1 MNLLTIMLQAS
12 AAPAATPESGSNWMS
27 IGMMVLIFVVFYFFM
42 IRPQSKRQKEVRK
55 SKIPLNVT
63 FNEYIEIAKMYS
75 TARSG
80 LFVNGVLDK
89 IVTEL
94 KRSNKLM
101 KAESVYSK

>member
-1 MNLLTIMLQAS
+1 M
-12 AAPAATPESGSNWMS
+12 
-27 IGMMVLIFVVFYFFM
+27 
-42 IRPQSKRQKEVRK
+42 
-55 SKIPLNVT
+55 NVT